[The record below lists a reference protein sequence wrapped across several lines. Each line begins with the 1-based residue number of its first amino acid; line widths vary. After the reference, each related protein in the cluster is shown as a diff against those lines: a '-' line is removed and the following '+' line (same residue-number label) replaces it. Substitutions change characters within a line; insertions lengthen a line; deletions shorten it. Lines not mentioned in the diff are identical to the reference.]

1 MICGHGSCRREPHA
15 EQGCPRGEPNQQG
28 QPGAGEEEEAVRE
41 PIIYHGFNRT
51 NIGGKVKLHPT
62 SERMTLP
69 MELRITDASQQNSI
83 PTLNA
88 SEIPHAVRHGAIH
101 GALGTLNV
109 GQAMIL
115 IAPHNPIP
123 LLKEVEEREENFEL
137 SYLKEEEND
146 YHIKFTR
153 IS

>member
-1 MICGHGSCRREPHA
+1 MIL
-15 EQGCPRGEPNQQG
+15 
-28 QPGAGEEEEAVRE
+28 
-41 PIIYHGFNRT
+41 T
-51 NIGGKVKLHPT
+51 
-62 SERMTLP
+62 
-69 MELRITDASQQNSI
+69 MELPITDSSQQNSI

-88 SEIPHAVRHGAIH
+88 TEIPHAVRHGAIH

-115 IAPHNPIP
+115 IAPHNPLP
-123 LLKEVEEREENFEL
+123 LLKEVEERAEKFEL